1 MPKKKLKKIVKEIPP
16 EIDDRLISEDTIED
30 DPAVNA
36 SEIGTGIKK
45 EGTEEDNKKA
55 VDLETLTQ
63 ELDNNLNVAI
73 KHKANW
79 TEIARED
86 IDFCLGEQWTA
97 QEKLDLKNQLRPVM
111 SFNKIKPLVQL
122 VTGHLIQTKSRIQAF
137 PEGGEDEKFTAVA
150 DKIMDHIEK
159 VSHLNFK
166 LSYQFSGAEKAGES
180 WIEFYLDYDE
190 DPIFGQLKVPN
201 LGPFKVFID
210 PSSNEYDL
218 SDCGFLFKVMRLSK
232 ARLKQLFPDKA
243 GEIDR
248 DADDSLGTIVTNI
261 QQVRSGDESDYGNS
275 SVVPRGGHTADPND
289 EMKGDQKE
297 CTTVEYWKKHYVDKW
312 FVYFVSD
319 GATEEFDTEEEA
331 KSEISRRQKMEHE
344 NIVKEG
350 LAEHQ
355 KNITILAQ
363 AAVSKVQINPG
374 TPMPSLEP
382 PAPPAIE
389 SVKVQYA
396 LKKRRVTQMKV
407 AIKVGAV
414 WLTDGFMKSP
424 FEPNYSGYPQFRY
437 IAEWAPESD
446 TPELRVQ
453 GIVRSLKDPQREKNK
468 ARSQFLHILNTS
480 ANSGWIGDEDALT
493 PTKWD
498 QLKDF
503 GAVPGITV
511 QKKKG
516 SDLQR
521 ISPMEPSMANI
532 ARDKAAG
539 DDFKEVSG
547 LNADLLSMGEGENP
561 SGKAISLRIRQAVT
575 ILQPSFENFR
585 YTKIL
590 IGKFLFSI
598 IPVMF
603 DAAKIEKVVG
613 AKFMKEN
620 QLSRGDLAAYLTMI
634 EDGKY
639 DVRISEAGTPDTL
652 REETFEDLAN
662 LVKSGLQLPPDL
674 LMEFMNLP
682 NKQEVMNRVKEFQQ
696 QQMQAMLAAK
706 SGTK

>member
-1 MPKKKLKKIVKEIPP
+1 MPKKSKKLTKEKPNVDKRLMAVDEP
-16 EIDDRLISEDTIED
+16 EEDLEV
-30 DPAVNA
+30 DPAA
-36 SEIGTGIKK
+36 IGTGIKK
-45 EGTEEDNKKA
+45 EGTEEDQKKET
-55 VDLETLTQ
+55 DLETLNQ
-63 ELDNNLNVAI
+63 ELTNNLNVAI
-73 KHKANW
+73 KYKAGW
-79 TEIARED
+79 TELAKED
-86 IDFCLGEQWTA
+86 IDFCLGEQWTT
-97 QEKLDLKNQLRPVM
+97 QEKLDLKNQLRPAMV
-111 SFNKIKPLVQL
+111 FNKIKPLVQL

-166 LSYQFSGAEKAGES
+166 LSYQFSGGEKAGES
-180 WIEFYLDYDE
+180 WIEFYLDYDQ

-210 PSSNEYDL
+210 PSSTEYDL

-243 GEIDR
+243 EEIDR
-248 DADDSLGTIVTNI
+248 DADDSLGTIISNI
-261 QQVRSGDESDYGNS
+261 QQVNSGDESDYGNS
-275 SVVPRGGHTADPND
+275 ARVPRGGQTADIND
-289 EMKGDQKE
+289 EMQGDQKE
-297 CTTVEYWKKHYVDKW
+297 CTTVEYWKKHYVDRW
-312 FVYFVSD
+312 YVYFVSD

-331 KSEISRRQKMEHE
+331 QAEIARRQKMEHE
-344 NIVKEG
+344 KVVKEQQAEHAQNIVK
-350 LAEHQ
+350 
-355 KNITILAQ
+355 LAQ
-363 AAVSKVQINPG
+363 AASQGVQLPPG
-374 TPMPSLEP
+374 TPQPSIEP
-382 PAPPAIE
+382 PAPPALE

-407 AIKVGAV
+407 AIKVGAL
-414 WLTDGFMKSP
+414 WLTEGFVKSP

-437 IAEWAPESD
+437 ISEWAPESD
-446 TPELRVQ
+446 TPELKVQ

-493 PTKWD
+493 DTKWNE
-498 QLKDF
+498 LKDF
-503 GAVPGITV
+503 GGVPGITV
-511 QKKKG
+511 RKKKG
-516 SDLQR
+516 ADLQR
-521 ISPMEPSMANI
+521 IAPIEPSMANI
-532 ARDKAAG
+532 AREKATG

-547 LNADLLSMGEGENP
+547 VNADLLSTGESDNP

-590 IGKFLFSI
+590 IGQFLFSI

-613 AKFMKEN
+613 AKFMQEN

-639 DVRISEAGTPDTL
+639 DVRISEAGAPDTL
-652 REETFEDLAN
+652 REETFENLAE
-662 LVKSGLQLPPDL
+662 LVKGGLALPPDL

-682 NKQEVMNRVKEFQQ
+682 NKQEVINRVKAFQQ
-696 QQMQAMLAAK
+696 EQVQQALAAK
-706 SGTK
+706 QGPK

>member
-1 MPKKKLKKIVKEIPP
+1 MPKKKPVKKVAPP
-16 EIDDRLISEDTIED
+16 EKEDYGLPVEAEEEKV
-30 DPAVNA
+30 DPAA
-36 SEIGTGIKK
+36 IGTGIQK
-45 EGTEEDNKKA
+45 EGTDEENKKA
-55 VDLETLTQ
+55 VDLDSLNDELT
-63 ELDNNLNVAI
+63 NNLNIAI
-73 KHKANW
+73 KARANW
-79 TEIARED
+79 AEVARED
-86 IDFCLGEQWTA
+86 IDFCLGKQWTA
-97 QEKLDLKNQLRPVM
+97 QEELDLKNQLRPVM

-201 LGPFKVFID
+201 LGPFKIFID
-210 PSSNEYDL
+210 PSSTEYDL
-218 SDCGFLFKVMRLSK
+218 SDCGFLFKVMRISK

-243 GEIDR
+243 TEIDQN
-248 DADDSLGTIVTNI
+248 ADDSLGSYVNNI
-261 QQVRSGDESDYGNS
+261 QQVKSGDESDYGNS
-275 SVVPRGGHTADPND
+275 AVVPRGGQTTDPND

-297 CTTVEYWKKHYVDKW
+297 CTTVEYWKKHYVDRW
-312 FVYFVSD
+312 FVYFVTD
-319 GATEEFDTEEEA
+319 GATEEFDSEEEA
-331 KSEISRRQKMEHE
+331 KAEIARRQKLEHE
-344 NIVKEG
+344 KVVKEG
-350 LAEHQ
+350 LAKHAQ
-355 KNITILAQ
+355 DIALLAQ
-363 AAVSKVQINPG
+363 AAVSRVPIPAG
-374 TPMPSLEP
+374 TPTPNLEP
-382 PAPPAIE
+382 PTPPALE

-396 LKKRRVTQMKV
+396 MKKRRVTQMKV
-407 AIKVGAV
+407 SIKVGTV
-414 WLTDGFMKSP
+414 WLTDGFVKSP

-493 PTKWD
+493 APKWD

-503 GAVPGITV
+503 GAVPGITI

-521 ISPMEPSMANI
+521 ITPIEPSMANI

-575 ILQPSFENFR
+575 ILQSSFENFR

-620 QLSRGDLAAYLTMI
+620 ALSRGDLGAYLTMI

-639 DVRISEAGTPDTL
+639 DVRISEAGAPDTL

-662 LVKSGLQLPPDL
+662 LVKAGMPLPPDL

-696 QQMQAMLAAK
+696 QQIQAAVAAK
-706 SGTK
+706 SGPK